1 MLETTYIITNGYIDI
16 NTINSMAKSE
26 WIFLCTI
33 PAKLAHPYA
42 MDTDKLSFFSRY
54 TDGQTNTEP
63 TVASHD

>member
-1 MLETTYIITNGYIDI
+1 MLETTSVITNGYIDI
-16 NTINSMAKSE
+16 DTINSMAKSE

-63 TVASHD
+63 MEASHD